1 MKKEN
6 KKDQKNKLVIDKKEL
21 IITITVIVLALILGI
36 FLGKE
41 LFDAFQAKMS

>member
-1 MKKEN
+1 MKKET
-6 KKDQKNKLVIDKKEL
+6 KKKKINIDKKEL

-41 LFDAFQAKMS
+41 LFDAFQARI

>member
-6 KKDQKNKLVIDKKEL
+6 KKKIKVNKKEL
-21 IITITVIVLALILGI
+21 IVTTVVIVLALVLGI

-41 LFDAFQAKMS
+41 LFDAFQAKM

>member
-6 KKDQKNKLVIDKKEL
+6 KNKKIIIDKKEL
-21 IITITVIVLALILGI
+21 IISIVVIVLALILGI

-41 LFDAFQAKMS
+41 LFDAFQARIS